1 MEYWW
6 NIYSRA
12 RWQDDF
18 EIIKSIESALAAR
31 DFMLKYADENPTL
44 EVARNSVCGQ
54 YLFDNNDHNV
64 VMEGRLKTICR
75 NYAAFYE
82 NSGGLPPL
90 VFPKA
95 LADWSIGFDA
105 DFIHRMRG

>member
-12 RWQDDF
+12 RWQDEFDVIAQF
-18 EIIKSIESALAAR
+18 EHSLEAR
-31 DFMLKYADENPTL
+31 DFMLKYADDNPAL
-44 EVARNSVCGQ
+44 EVSRNLVCGQ
-54 YLFDNNDHNV
+54 YLFDNDHV
-64 VMEGRLKTICR
+64 ISEGISKITCR
-75 NYAAFYE
+75 DYAAFYE

-95 LADWSIGFDA
+95 LADWAIGFDA
-105 DFIHRMRG
+105 DFIRRVDK